1 MSLKLL
7 EGKRGIIFGALDE
20 NSIAWKV
27 AEKAHAHGARFVLT
41 NAPIALR
48 KGDIFRL
55 GERTGSEVISA
66 DITQVD
72 DLENLFQEAVELLGG
87 KIDFIL
93 HSVGMSPNV
102 RKGLHYTDLDYN
114 YLNKTLD
121 VSAISLHKVLQ
132 VAYKMDVMNEWGSVL
147 ALSYI
152 AAQRTFSTYSD
163 MAQAKAMLE
172 SIARSFGYHF
182 GKKRKVRIN
191 TISQSPTVTTAGTG
205 VGGFKSFYAYAQ
217 CMSPLGNASS
227 DDCADY
233 CIVMFSDLTRK
244 VTMQNLFHDGGYST
258 MGISETLI
266 ESCFTCQGE
275 CFDDIREKERIMG
288 SPKTKNKKG

>member
-1 MSLKLL
+1 MKLL

-27 AEKAHAHGARFVLT
+27 AEKAHEHGAVFVLS

-55 GERTGSEVISA
+55 GEQTGSEVISA

-72 DLENLFQEAVELLGG
+72 ELESLFQESMSVLGG
-87 KIDFIL
+87 KIDFVL

-102 RKGLHYTDLDYN
+102 RKGLAYTDLDYN

-132 VAYKMDVMNEWGSVL
+132 VAYKMDAMNEWGSIV

-152 AAQRTFSTYSD
+152 AAQRTYSTYSD

-182 GKKRKVRIN
+182 GIKRKVRVN

-205 VGGFKSFYAYAQ
+205 VGGFKSFFAYAQ

-227 DDCADY
+227 EDCADY
-233 CIVMFSDLTRK
+233 CIMMFSDFTKK
-244 VTMQNLFHDGGYST
+244 VTMQNPFHDGGYST

-275 CFDDIREKERIMG
+275 CFEDIKEKERIMG
-288 SPKTKNKKG
+288 IQPGRKKPGK

>member
-1 MSLKLL
+1 MSLQLL
-7 EGKRGIIFGALDE
+7 KGKRGIIFGALDE

-27 AEKAHAHGARFVLT
+27 AVKAHEHGAKFVLT

-48 KGDIFRL
+48 KGDIFKL
-55 GERTGSEVISA
+55 GEMTNSEVISA

-72 DLENLFQEAVELLGG
+72 ELEILFQESLNVLGG
-87 KIDFIL
+87 KIDFVL

-102 RKGLHYTDLDYN
+102 RKGLPYTDLDYN

-132 VAYKMDVMNEWGSVL
+132 VAYKMDAMNEWGSVV

-182 GKKRKVRIN
+182 GRKRKVRVN

-227 DDCADY
+227 DECADY
-233 CIVMFSDLTRK
+233 CIMMFSDMTKK

-266 ESCFTCQGE
+266 QSCFTCQGE
-275 CFDDIREKERIMG
+275 CFDDIAEQERVMG
-288 SPKTKNKKG
+288 KKKA

>member
-1 MSLKLL
+1 MTHNLLK
-7 EGKRGIIFGALDE
+7 GKKGIIFGALDE

-27 AEKAHAHGARFVLT
+27 AERAKEEGADFVLT

-55 GERTGSEVISA
+55 GEKTGSEVISA
-66 DITQVD
+66 DVTQVD
-72 DLENLFQEAVELLGG
+72 DLENLFQESSKILDG

-114 YLNKTLD
+114 YMMKTLD
-121 VSAISLHKVLQ
+121 VSAVSLHKVLQ
-132 VAYKMDVMNEWGSVL
+132 TAIKLDAINKWGSVV

-152 AAQRTFSTYSD
+152 AAQRTFSSYSD

-172 SIARSFGYHF
+172 SIARSFGYHY
-182 GKKRKVRIN
+182 GRRRKVRIN
-191 TISQSPTVTTAGTG
+191 TVSQSPTVTTAGKG
-205 VGGFKSFYAYAQ
+205 VGGFDAFYNYAH

-227 DDCADY
+227 AQCADY
-233 CIVMFSDLTRK
+233 CITLFSDLTRM
-244 VTMQNLFHDGGYST
+244 VTMQNLFHDGGYSN
-258 MGISETLI
+258 MGISDKLI
-266 ESCFTCQGE
+266 DDCFVCQGD
-275 CFDDIREKERIMG
+275 CHERD
-288 SPKTKNKKG
+288 NE

>member
-1 MSLKLL
+1 MSIQLLK
-7 EGKRGIIFGALDE
+7 GKKGIIFGALDE

-27 AEKAHAHGARFVLT
+27 AERAFDHGAKMVLS

-55 GERTGSEVISA
+55 GEKINAEVISA

-72 DLENLFQEAVELLGG
+72 ELDHLFQESMNIFDG
-87 KIDFIL
+87 KIDFVL

-102 RKGLHYTDLDYN
+102 RKGYAYTDLDYN

-121 VSAISLHKVLQ
+121 VSAVSFHKVLQ
-132 VAYKMDVMNEWGSVL
+132 VAYKLDAINEWGSVL

-152 AAQRTFSTYSD
+152 AAQRTYSTYSD

-172 SIARSFGYHF
+172 SIARSFGYHY
-182 GKKRKVRIN
+182 GLKRKVRVN
-191 TISQSPTVTTAGTG
+191 TISQSPTITTAGTG
-205 VGGFKSFYAYAQ
+205 VGGFKSFYAYAH

-227 DDCADY
+227 DDCADF

-244 VTMQNLFHDGGYST
+244 VTMQNIFNDGGYST
-258 MGISETLI
+258 MGISDKLI
-266 ESCFTCQGE
+266 QSCFTCQGE
-275 CFDDIREKERIMG
+275 CFDDILEKEKVM
-288 SPKTKNKKG
+288 KKK